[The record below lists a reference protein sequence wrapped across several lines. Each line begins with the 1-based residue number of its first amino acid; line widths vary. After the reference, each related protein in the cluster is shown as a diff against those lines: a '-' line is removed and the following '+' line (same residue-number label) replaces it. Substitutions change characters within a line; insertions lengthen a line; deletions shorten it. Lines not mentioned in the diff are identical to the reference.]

1 MLKKFVSSFL
11 ALMILVG
18 CSGGSSS
25 SRNSAESIAQGL
37 IKDLKLE
44 DKVAATEQRILQGLM
59 FFPEDTV
66 DDASLYLSNDK
77 KADVVG
83 VFHLKDAKR
92 SQEVLDCVEA
102 YRQTLKAQMESYAPG
117 ETFKVDS
124 AIVEVINDYVIFV
137 ICDSLEDARKA
148 VEKL

>member
-92 SQEVLDCVEA
+92 GQEVLD
-102 YRQTLKAQMESYAPG
+102 
-117 ETFKVDS
+117 
-124 AIVEVINDYVIFV
+124 
-137 ICDSLEDARKA
+137 
-148 VEKL
+148 